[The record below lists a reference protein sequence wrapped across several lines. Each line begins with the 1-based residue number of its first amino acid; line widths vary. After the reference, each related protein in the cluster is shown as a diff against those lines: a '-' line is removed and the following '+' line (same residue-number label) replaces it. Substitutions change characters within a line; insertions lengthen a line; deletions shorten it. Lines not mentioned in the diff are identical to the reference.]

1 MIRHIKIM
9 RIQLNFSSNCFT
21 SILFPQYSHSPKPL
35 HNFYG
40 LSLSLSLYVLALP
53 GTTYYK
59 GSSGTIPLAQAQEQ
73 ASIYCSVL
81 NRFLFQQIFTS
92 PDFEPRVAGYDDLNA
107 TILRLSSSSFQQEP
121 TSNHQ
126 LSLFWVR

>member
-1 MIRHIKIM
+1 M

-40 LSLSLSLYVLALP
+40 LSLSLYVLALPGLYVLALP

-59 GSSGTIPLAQAQEQ
+59 GSSGTIPLA
-73 ASIYCSVL
+73 
-81 NRFLFQQIFTS
+81 
-92 PDFEPRVAGYDDLNA
+92 
-107 TILRLSSSSFQQEP
+107 
-121 TSNHQ
+121 
-126 LSLFWVR
+126 